1 MRVRD
6 WLLPDE
12 VQSAATAGAEMLRVV
27 TQTSN
32 FWIKQTVAA
41 VVPISLGAALGYW
54 LSEGGAQGAQAVALK
69 DIMTGIMTFISVLA
83 GFMVTLMLFTGRSG
97 GAKLL
102 SVDQAPLY
110 VEKITYL
117 LFSQAVTLAVHIVCI
132 LACLIWLIVQSHGQA
147 MVLGQWLFV
156 ISIGLLI
163 LSMFRTLLLPFQ
175 IYEVHHFE
183 LTAMVEEKNE
193 EFRKALRERQG
204 L

>member
-1 MRVRD
+1 MNLRD

-12 VQSAATAGAEMLRVV
+12 VQSAVVAGAEMLRVV
-27 TQTSN
+27 TKTSH

-41 VVPISLGAALGYW
+41 LIPLAGGAGLGYW
-54 LSEGGAQGAQAVALK
+54 LSDGPVTPTQIVAMK
-69 DIMTGIMTFISVLA
+69 DIMMGIMTFISVLA

-132 LACLIWLIVQSHGQA
+132 LGCFSLADSTEPWRRRTAGA
-147 MVLGQWLFV
+147 MVIRSNHWVAASLDVQDIATTF
-156 ISIGLLI
+156 SD
-163 LSMFRTLLLPFQ
+163 
-175 IYEVHHFE
+175 
-183 LTAMVEEKNE
+183 
-193 EFRKALRERQG
+193 LRSTSF
-204 L
+204 

>member
-1 MRVRD
+1 M
-6 WLLPDE
+6 
-12 VQSAATAGAEMLRVV
+12 
-27 TQTSN
+27 
-32 FWIKQTVAA
+32 
-41 VVPISLGAALGYW
+41 
-54 LSEGGAQGAQAVALK
+54 
-69 DIMTGIMTFISVLA
+69 GIMTFISVLA

-97 GAKLL
+97 GAKQLT
-102 SVDQAPLY
+102 VDQAPLY

-132 LACLIWLIVQSHGQA
+132 LGCLAWLIVQSHGDGA
-147 MVLGQWLFV
+147 LMGQWLFV
-156 ISIGLLI
+156 ATIGLLL

>member
-1 MRVRD
+1 MKVRD

-12 VQSAATAGAEMLRVV
+12 VQSAAAAGSEMLRVV
-27 TQTSN
+27 SQTSH
-32 FWIKQTVAA
+32 FWLKQTIAA
-41 VVPISLGAALGYW
+41 VIPLGVGALAGYW
-54 LSEGGAQGAQAVALK
+54 LSEGVVSSTQLVAIK
-69 DIMTGIMTFISVLA
+69 DIMMGIMTFISVLA

-102 SVDQAPLY
+102 TVDQAPLY

-117 LFSQAVTLAVHIVCI
+117 LFSQAVTLAVHISCI
-132 LACLIWLIVQSHGQA
+132 LGCLAWLIVQSHGEGT
-147 MVLGQWLFV
+147 VLGQWLFV
-156 ISIGLLI
+156 ATIGLLL

-183 LTAMVEEKNE
+183 LMAMIEEKNE